1 MGKPPCSIDASST
14 CTFAVTERGN
24 SRFPQSILNGEMAAG
39 VGRPDRPRIK
49 WLDGHRRALVVPVCG
64 VVAFKMRQVAAD
76 DEAYIVGPD
85 ARDHRSDRARGS
97 ITSPTRYTR
106 WVVSK

>member
-1 MGKPPCSIDASST
+1 
-14 CTFAVTERGN
+14 
-24 SRFPQSILNGEMAAG
+24 MAAG

-85 ARDHRSDRARGS
+85 ARDHRSDGARGKHH
-97 ITSPTRYTR
+97 IADEIHQMGGLEIA
-106 WVVSK
+106 